1 MMVWLLSFVRGS
13 FSAVFRIAFA
23 IDLIVTLIRVFIAS
37 LTAVQWSQLLGR
49 GLEPMGWAGQAFSPG
64 PRYKP
69 MWLAPNTN
77 LV

>member
-1 MMVWLLSFVRGS
+1 MAGEGIGLSHFE
-13 FSAVFRIAFA
+13 AVCQHM
-23 IDLIVTLIRVFIAS
+23 DCD
-37 LTAVQWSQLLGR
+37 QWSQLLGR